1 MNTSPSPF
9 ARVLVIIPAYNEE
22 RTILNVL
29 KKVIAK
35 KPGGIIIVNDG
46 STDRTGEIIKA
57 WQAEQTDPDI
67 TIRVLHNPRNLGKG
81 SALRSGIQLLKE
93 SEGIKIVIFHD
104 ADEEYDPED
113 WDEGVRLIEE
123 GKADLVVGS
132 RFLGKP
138 RRVIY
143 ALHHLANQF
152 ITFLANLA
160 SDLDLSDIESGVK
173 IIRRSLLDSLSLES
187 NDFRIEIEI
196 VLRCASKGARIYE
209 IPVSYHGRTYAE
221 GKKIRAKDGLLAL
234 WAIWKY
240 RKRKSIRA
248 RDGSEGR

>member
-1 MNTSPSPF
+1 MNNPSSSY

-35 KPGGIIIVNDG
+35 KPGAIIVVNDG

-67 TIRVLHNPRNLGKG
+67 TIRILHHPRNLGKG
-81 SALRSGIQLLKE
+81 SSLRSGMEVLKE
-93 SEGIKIVIFHD
+93 LDKIEIVIFHD

-113 WDEGVRLIEE
+113 WDEGVRLIEA
-123 GKADLVVGS
+123 GRADLVVGS

-143 ALHHLANQF
+143 ALHHLANQL
-152 ITFLANLA
+152 ITFLANWA

-173 IIRRSLLDSLSLES
+173 IIRRSLLETLSLES

-196 VLRCASKGARIYE
+196 VLQSADKGARIYE

-221 GKKIRAKDGLLAL
+221 GKKIRPRDGLLAL

-240 RKRKSIRA
+240 RKRRFKVLR
-248 RDGSEGR
+248 GG